1 MFGLCTI
8 LNYYLAYSLLKQVI
22 RTYIG
27 FYTPLYNDEWS
38 CIFVLGISNLP
49 ISEIFPLYFGT
60 VLTVWYLGFSFYQNN
75 LKTVCLN
82 HIDTYDALTS
92 AINNRKHNEQ
102 VFCLVYFTGVMN
114 RDLTLGLNI
123 ATNEFNNFLVTG
135 IASSIVANRISYH
148 FDIRGPSITI
158 DTACSSALVSIHLG
172 SQAIKSGECRIV

>member
-1 MFGLCTI
+1 
-8 LNYYLAYSLLKQVI
+8 
-22 RTYIG
+22 
-27 FYTPLYNDEWS
+27 
-38 CIFVLGISNLP
+38 
-49 ISEIFPLYFGT
+49 
-60 VLTVWYLGFSFYQNN
+60 
-75 LKTVCLN
+75 
-82 HIDTYDALTS
+82 
-92 AINNRKHNEQ
+92 
-102 VFCLVYFTGVMN
+102 MN